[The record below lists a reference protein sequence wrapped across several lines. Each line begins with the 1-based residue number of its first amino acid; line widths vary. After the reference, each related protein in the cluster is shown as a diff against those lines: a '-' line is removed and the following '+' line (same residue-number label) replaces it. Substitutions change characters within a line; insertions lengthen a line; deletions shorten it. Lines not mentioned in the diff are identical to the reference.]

1 MTFVS
6 ISTTTLYLALEALK
20 ELLPDPKDS
29 NHDGHDARDV
39 RSWRHTAGALETV
52 LKGPEQRLVP
62 VPEGVSQSDA
72 EFWLSK
78 RAEIID
84 ACKTQGFNI
93 VTTAN
98 GVQLM
103 RLGQIEAQAEPRQP
117 VHQLEQEPVDDE
129 YEVRADGER
138 VRKDRWQVGIRRIVA
153 LLWGNRKEFE
163 IDEVVEAVRVLV
175 PRPVAEGNDEALV
188 RAVLGRRES
197 HPIVE
202 RIRAE
207 ESDEEFQRQV
217 EGTFCAAPQVSNKAQ
232 PVREL
237 VRRLYVELFHVN
249 QQLTSIRDEDG
260 QPYCATGSTVRN
272 ILAEAK
278 SFLEAE
284 TMPPQMEPLERGVTA
299 WYVERVA
306 PGMRDHGMKLG
317 PWFKKSEAEQ
327 WVDDRHVL
335 RELVATQG
343 LAMQHNM
350 NLPRATVEQVLS
362 ALKDCRATGLL
373 DDAAWKHAT
382 EAINVLRG
390 HLAQQR
396 TESDPQMRHADPAP
410 LTQRAI
416 EIETGHRVSDDGVA
430 GLNRMVSAAKMQQ
443 MVDAMEWAK
452 DLNHV
457 AQTYKPLQEA
467 IAAGRAVLQ
476 APQRGMVAFVPVH
489 PLQGPLW
496 AMTTDQPNPER
507 LPSYP
512 LMMLYA
518 PSSQGSSEEH
528 GQREPDVDH
537 SDPETADRRLDRPTQ

>member
-1 MTFVS
+1 MTFFS
-6 ISTTTLYLALEALK
+6 ISSATLHQVLQALK
-20 ELLPDPKDS
+20 VYAVMSEAMSGP
-29 NHDGHDARDV
+29 ARD
-39 RSWRHTAGALETV
+39 ALPGLRAE
-52 LKGPEQRLVP
+52 LARPEQRLVP
-62 VPEGVSQSDA
+62 VPEGLAQSDA

-84 ACKTQGFNI
+84 ACKAQGFTI
-93 VTTAN
+93 VTTVN
-98 GVQLM
+98 GVQLV
-103 RLGQIEAQAEPRQP
+103 RLGQLEAQTEIRRSEHQAE
-117 VHQLEQEPVDDE
+117 HQSVDDE

-138 VRKDRWQVGIRRIVA
+138 VRKDRWQVGIRSLVA
-153 LLWGNRKEFE
+153 LLWGNRKGFE

-175 PRPVAEGNDEALV
+175 PQPFAEGNDEALV
-188 RAVLGRRES
+188 RAVLGRREP

-202 RIRAE
+202 RIPAE

-232 PVREL
+232 PV
-237 VRRLYVELFHVN
+237 YVELFHFN

-284 TMPPQMEPLERGVTA
+284 TVPLQMVPLEREVTA

-306 PGMRDHGMKLG
+306 PGRRDHGMKLG

-335 RELVATQG
+335 RELVATQDP
-343 LAMQHNM
+343 AKQHNM
-350 NLPRATVEQVLS
+350 SVPR
-362 ALKDCRATGLL
+362 DTG
-373 DDAAWKHAT
+373 
-382 EAINVLRG
+382 E
-390 HLAQQR
+390 
-396 TESDPQMRHADPAP
+396 QMRQADPAQ

-416 EIETGHRVSDDGVA
+416 EIETDHRVPGDVVA

-443 MVDAMEWAK
+443 MAEAMEWAK
-452 DLNHV
+452 DLNQV
-457 AQTYKPLQEA
+457 AQTYKSPQEA

-476 APQRGMVAFVPVH
+476 ATQRGMVAFVPVH
-489 PLQGPLW
+489 PRQGPLW

-512 LMMLYA
+512 LMMVYA